1 MTNLLKFQGE
11 RLKSARQ
18 YRGMTLTELAGATD
32 ISKQSL
38 SLYENNKNKPELGN
52 ALMLS
57 RVLDFPLDFFSS
69 ESFYQVKTEAT
80 YFRSLLS
87 ATKKDRI
94 AQSIKL
100 EYVAQIYEA
109 LYERVVFPALHLPEV
124 SFNGGNDDYAYE
136 SITEVADLEEI
147 SKQVRDFWRLGLE
160 PIKDLQY
167 ELESNGIIITSFD
180 ANADKIDAFSQRT
193 IINNEEVFFIVV
205 SKKGQSLA
213 RTRFDMSHE
222 LAHILLHPWS
232 EDLES
237 ITKEEFKARERQA
250 NILASAFLLPKESFG
265 VDVAHYPT
273 NLEYY
278 QHLKKKWNVSIQAM
292 VYRTHQL
299 EIITT
304 NQYQYLMRQISKNGW
319 RTAEPEDK
327 PYNLI
332 NNLLQSAVSLLIQ
345 NKQLI
350 GAEFVDELKSRGI
363 VMYPKEIEE
372 LLGLKKGTL
381 ESQLEKKPILIQ
393 LKPQDNEGLMLS

>member
-18 YRGMTLTELAGATD
+18 YRGMTLTELAAATD

-38 SLYENNKNKPELGN
+38 SLYENNKNKPELKN
-52 ALMLS
+52 VLLLS
-57 RVLDFPLDFFSS
+57 RALDFPLEFFSS
-69 ESFYQVKTEAT
+69 EGFYQVKTEAT

-87 ATKKDRI
+87 ATKKDRT

-100 EYVAQIYEA
+100 EYIAQIYET
-109 LYERVVFPALHLPEV
+109 LFERVVFPRLNLPDI
-124 SFNGGNDDYAYE
+124 SFNGGNEDYAYE
-136 SITEVADLEEI
+136 NDTEVAELEEI
-147 SKQVRDFWRLGLE
+147 AQQVRDFWGLGLE

-167 ELESNGIIITSFD
+167 VLESNGIIITSFD

-193 IINNEEVFFIVV
+193 IVNGEEVFFIVV
-205 SKKGQSLA
+205 SKKGQSIA
-213 RTRFDMSHE
+213 RARFDMAHE

-250 NILASAFLLPKESFG
+250 NIFASAFLLPKESFSI
-265 VDVAHYPT
+265 DVAHYPT

-278 QHLKKKWNVSIQAM
+278 RHLKKKWNVSIQAM
-292 VYRTHQL
+292 VYRAHQL
-299 EIITT
+299 DIITS

-319 RTAEPEDK
+319 KTKEPEDK
-327 PYNLI
+327 PYNLTS
-332 NNLLQSAVSLLIQ
+332 NLLQSALILLIQ
-345 NKQLI
+345 NKQLT
-350 GAEFVDELKSRGI
+350 GAEFVDVLKSRGI

-381 ESQLEKKPILIQ
+381 EPQVTKKPVLIQ
-393 LKPQDNEGLMLS
+393 LKQQDDES